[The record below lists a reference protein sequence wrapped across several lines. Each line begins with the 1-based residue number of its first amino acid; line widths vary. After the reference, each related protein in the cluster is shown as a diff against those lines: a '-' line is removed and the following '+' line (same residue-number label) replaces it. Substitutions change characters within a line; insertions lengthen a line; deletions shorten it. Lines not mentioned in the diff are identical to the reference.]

1 MNLVFNDSVDEVPFT
16 PVCLTLLHYIA
27 KIRKGIRK
35 SFAVLLVDLPR
46 FCTALTS
53 RSSASRRVV
62 LLSDLFLLVR
72 IILLLKMDL
81 REQTGKKLTHNYQQ
95 KEG

>member
-1 MNLVFNDSVDEVPFT
+1 MNLAFNGSVGEVPFT
-16 PVCLTLLHYIA
+16 PVCLTLLQYIA

-35 SFAVLLVDLPR
+35 SFAVLFVGLRSVR
-46 FCTALTS
+46 TALIS

-72 IILLLKMDL
+72 IIFLLKIDIK
-81 REQTGKKLTHNYQQ
+81 RTGW
-95 KEG
+95 